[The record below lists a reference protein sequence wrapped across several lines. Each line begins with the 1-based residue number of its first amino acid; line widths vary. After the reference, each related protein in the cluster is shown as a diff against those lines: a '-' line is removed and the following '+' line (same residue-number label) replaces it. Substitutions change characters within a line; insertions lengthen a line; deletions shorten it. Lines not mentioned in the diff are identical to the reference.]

1 MADTKAFVDVTD
13 RRVLDKPL
21 CQSSHL
27 SISKNSKISIML
39 ASKCLVASFMHK
51 KPPHFDYDNAFIDN
65 AMPLKTMILLPKK

>member
-1 MADTKAFVDVTD
+1 
-13 RRVLDKPL
+13 
-21 CQSSHL
+21 
-27 SISKNSKISIML
+27 ML